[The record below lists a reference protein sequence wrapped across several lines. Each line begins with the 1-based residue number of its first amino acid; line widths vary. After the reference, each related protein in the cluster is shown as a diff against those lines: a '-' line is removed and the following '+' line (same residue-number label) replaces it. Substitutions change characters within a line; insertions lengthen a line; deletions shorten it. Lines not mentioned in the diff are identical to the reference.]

1 MFDSSGP
8 VPMVKV
14 CRMLYGESA
23 DVVVVT
29 VVAKLN
35 LAGRCGGSVKC
46 GAAPRVGERRGDT
59 HVREG
64 PPGRGRGGLNAG
76 WV

>member
-14 CRMLYGESA
+14 CRMLYSESA
-23 DVVVVT
+23 DVNVATVVV
-29 VVAKLN
+29 KLD
-35 LAGRCGGSVKC
+35 LADRCRGSVKC
-46 GAAPRVGERRGDT
+46 GAAPWAGERRGDT